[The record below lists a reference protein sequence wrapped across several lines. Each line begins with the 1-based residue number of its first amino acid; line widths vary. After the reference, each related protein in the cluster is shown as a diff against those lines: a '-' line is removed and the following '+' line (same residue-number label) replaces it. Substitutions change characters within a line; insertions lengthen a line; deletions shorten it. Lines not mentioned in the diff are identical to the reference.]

1 MTFDKTKYTST
12 NPLPDASMETEL
24 TTFITLWKDSKDKEL
39 KQTIERCQM
48 AEEVLKDMQTI
59 KGEAMAMYDGSKL
72 EWCNNFAS
80 QLRELELRKYDE
92 VTAKVLEYM
101 DEYLKLTPEEK
112 KEAEAKGKKA
122 GKAGVDVNMAPRR
135 EMNEV
140 RPDIMFGAFVY
151 YSGTGLTFDEIWFPK
166 KEQNGMYSTRVP
178 NK

>member
-1 MTFDKTKYTST
+1 
-12 NPLPDASMETEL
+12 MEALLQEETL
-24 TTFITLWKDSKDKEL
+24 TIP
-39 KQTIERCQM
+39 ER
-48 AEEVLKDMQTI
+48 I
-59 KGEAMAMYDGSKL
+59 AMIA
-72 EWCNNFAS
+72 A
-80 QLRELELRKYDE
+80 LRN
-92 VTAKVLEYM
+92 A
-101 DEYLKLTPEEK
+101 
-112 KEAEAKGKKA
+112 EAEAKGKKA